1 MVVKDNNNSK
11 SDFSERD
18 LLYKVL
24 FDMKKDINEVKQT
37 IVHLMKNESSLS
49 SNEKTEI
56 NN

>member
-1 MVVKDNNNSK
+1 MVVKDNNNSN

-49 SNEKTEI
+49 SNEK
-56 NN
+56 N